1 MFLILAREVN
11 IIAKCTLCGE
21 RIGIGDT
28 AYRPNGVLMCSRCVA
43 EAEFVFRGSEDG
55 AGDGD
60 ANAPDGFD
68 PHFYFGAAFECTP
81 SALTSSG
88 KPKRFTVYRK
98 DGSVGQNKV
107 TRAGG

>member
-1 MFLILAREVN
+1 MFLILTREVN

-21 RIGIGDT
+21 RIGVGDT
-28 AYRPNGVLMCSRCVA
+28 AYRPNGALMCSRCVA

-55 AGDGD
+55 DAD
-60 ANAPDGFD
+60 ANAPDEFD
-68 PHFYFGAAFECTP
+68 AHFYFGAAFECTP
-81 SALTSSG
+81 SAPASSG
-88 KPKRFTVYRK
+88 NPKCFTVYRK